1 MNTKLFSRL
10 ALFASLLAVV
20 VVLLGAYTRLADAG
34 LGCPDWPGCYG
45 HVGVPK
51 HAEDVSAA
59 NQAFPERPV
68 EAAKAWKEMIHR
80 YFAGT
85 LGLLVFALVIIALRN
100 RSVPGQQVGV
110 PVFLGFLIIFQAL
123 LGMWT
128 VTIKLNPTIVMGHLM
143 GGLATLSL
151 LVWLSLRH
159 SKLLSER
166 RGEMV
171 ALNKL
176 HMPALIVLIVVIMQI
191 MLGGWTSSNYAALAC
206 VDEFPTC
213 QGQWWPEMD
222 FKEGFVLWRG
232 TELNFEFGVLKNDAR
247 MAIHMTHRI
256 GAIVTLLVLLGL
268 AVKLIGFAGSQC
280 LKTLGMILIIV
291 LFLQILLGIANVIMS
306 LPMAVAV
313 THNAIGALLLLV
325 VVTINHAIRPRGE
338 AL

>member
-191 MLGGWTSSNYAALAC
+191 MLGGWTSANYAALAC
-206 VDEFPTC
+206 SDDFPTC
-213 QGQWWPEMD
+213 LGQWWPATD

-232 TELNFEFGVLKNDAR
+232 TEMNFEFGVLNNDAR
-247 MAIHMTHRI
+247 AAIHLTHRI
-256 GAIVTLLVLLGL
+256 GAVITTLLVIWLALKLLAFEQAQVVNKL
-268 AVKLIGFAGSQC
+268 AILLMLVLLCQIG
-280 LKTLGMILIIV
+280 
-291 LFLQILLGIANVIMS
+291 LGIANVVLS
-306 LPMAVAV
+306 LPIGIAVA
-313 THNAIGALLLLV
+313 HNGVGAMLLLTLV
-325 VVTINHAIRPRGE
+325 MINHAIRPRGE
-338 AL
+338 MI